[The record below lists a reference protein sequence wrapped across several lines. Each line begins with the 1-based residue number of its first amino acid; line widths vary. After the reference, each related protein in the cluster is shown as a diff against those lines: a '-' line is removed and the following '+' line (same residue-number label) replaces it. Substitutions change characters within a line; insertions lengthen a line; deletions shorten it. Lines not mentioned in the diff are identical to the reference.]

1 MRWTLSAVLI
11 GLLAA
16 IGSSVPLVS
25 TAGPHQEVFSPRG
38 SRCASVSPYQLQT
51 NDDSGIMYLPPN
63 EDQAS
68 WTLANEQMQ
77 GVIDQEMQVK
87 YDAEK
92 YREAFMSRM
101 CKSKEGYI
109 YSVCNVTVLR
119 EPKIQVISV
128 WPISKHIVCPVSE
141 CSYVQKV
148 SHTISTNH
156 VGSFDFSVEVGA
168 EPFRQGLEFTTSPEY
183 DFGPA
188 TEDATELSYE
198 FKLGSGK
205 YGYVAI
211 TGAQVSSKVRVDTC
225 LCKLE
230 EDGTVE
236 SECSA
241 ECEDETNWTRETEFH
256 EANIPHNA
264 LDNSCGPDRSSGR
277 SREHQTSGE
286 DLNDQMQD
294 IIDDEMG
301 YRYYPEK
308 YRVALMEDLCKPKLG
323 FRNLVCNVTILED
336 PTIEIIPA
344 QPISQLIYCSTPTCR
359 VSYSVTQTVST
370 THSNSIGFSGS
381 AGATPFG
388 VGMQFTASTG
398 YEFSST
404 TEKATELGYEFQIN
418 RGESGYVAIVGV
430 QVSARARFESCP
442 CELQGD
448 GRVSWKCKI
457 KCRSEENWTRKEGY
471 HESIIKQNGGVKGIV
486 SFIYT

>member
-1 MRWTLSAVLI
+1 MHWTTPAVLI

-16 IGSSVPLVS
+16 VSTSAPLFSLSAPYQQPFSSVNRHCPDN
-25 TAGPHQEVFSPRG
+25 PKKPD
-38 SRCASVSPYQLQT
+38 C
-51 NDDSGIMYLPPN
+51 GITYLPP
-63 EDQAS
+63 S
-68 WTLANEQMQ
+68 
-77 GVIDQEMQVK
+77 
-87 YDAEK
+87 
-92 YREAFMSRM
+92 
-101 CKSKEGYI
+101 
-109 YSVCNVTVLR
+109 
-119 EPKIQVISV
+119 
-128 WPISKHIVCPVSE
+128 
-141 CSYVQKV
+141 
-148 SHTISTNH
+148 
-156 VGSFDFSVEVGA
+156 
-168 EPFRQGLEFTTSPEY
+168 
-183 DFGPA
+183 
-188 TEDATELSYE
+188 
-198 FKLGSGK
+198 
-205 YGYVAI
+205 
-211 TGAQVSSKVRVDTC
+211 
-225 LCKLE
+225 
-230 EDGTVE
+230 
-236 SECSA
+236 
-241 ECEDETNWTRETEFH
+241 
-256 EANIPHNA
+256 
-264 LDNSCGPDRSSGR
+264 
-277 SREHQTSGE
+277 EHQTSGE